1 MARPIAADANAT
13 RQRILVAAG
22 TAFSERGRG
31 GASIRS
37 ISSAAGVSLAMVHHY
52 FGSKDGLYQACIESM
67 YAELAPMRASLFAE
81 LQKGGHLA
89 ELLER
94 AVRTGFRFAREHQ
107 VPARLLFRQ
116 LTSRGELDP
125 TYRENQQI
133 PFLDATAAALSA
145 VTGKPTKSLRLPIQ
159 SAVVL
164 IARYGISSDTE
175 LEMFSGAC
183 PDPTA
188 AVEDHLVTAVSAL
201 LIPSHSCVLV

>member
-1 MARPIAADANAT
+1 
-13 RQRILVAAG
+13 
-22 TAFSERGRG
+22 
-31 GASIRS
+31 
-37 ISSAAGVSLAMVHHY
+37 MVHHY

-94 AVRTGFRFAREHQ
+94 AVRTGFRFAPRTSSPCPLAVQAAHQ
-107 VPARLLFRQ
+107 
-116 LTSRGELDP
+116 SRRIGSDLS
-125 TYRENQQI
+125 RENQQI